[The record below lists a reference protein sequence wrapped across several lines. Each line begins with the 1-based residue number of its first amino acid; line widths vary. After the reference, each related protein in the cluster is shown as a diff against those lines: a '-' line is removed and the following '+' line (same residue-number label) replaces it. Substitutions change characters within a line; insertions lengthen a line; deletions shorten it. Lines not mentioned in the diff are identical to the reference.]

1 LGAFADAGFDE
12 AVLPAGAGF
21 DGVDTRFF
29 VGRFAGDEVLRA
41 DFAGFD
47 FGLVVAIASSF
58 ASTTA
63 SCAATDTAPPIKA
76 GR

>member
-12 AVLPAGAGF
+12 TDLPAGAGF

-47 FGLVVAIASSF
+47 LDLVMAICLSLCVNDSIL
-58 ASTTA
+58 
-63 SCAATDTAPPIKA
+63 C
-76 GR
+76 RH